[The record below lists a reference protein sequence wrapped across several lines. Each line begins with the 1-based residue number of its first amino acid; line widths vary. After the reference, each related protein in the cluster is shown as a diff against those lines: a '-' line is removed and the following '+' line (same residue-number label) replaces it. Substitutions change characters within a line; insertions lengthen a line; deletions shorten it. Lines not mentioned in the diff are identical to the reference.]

1 MSNENNT
8 NNGLSRHW
16 KLAGVGGVV
25 VAVVYSVLTGAGIGS
40 SVLIGA
46 LFTGV
51 AGFVMGR
58 NSEGAAETPAAP
70 QAAAPQAEPVETI
83 VDAVVETVEDVADDV
98 AETVATAA
106 PATQSLIKPST
117 ALPGQ
122 AELAERKG
130 SWRYDANNAS
140 A

>member
-1 MSNENNT
+1 MSNGNNT
-8 NNGLSRHW
+8 NGGVSRHW

-25 VAVVYSVLTGAGIGS
+25 VAVVYAVLTGSGIGA

-58 NSEGAAETPAAP
+58 NAEDATDAATAP
-70 QAAAPQAEPVETI
+70 AAAPVVETI
-83 VDAVVETVEDVADDV
+83 VDAVVEPAQDVVETID
-98 AETVATAA
+98 TPA
-106 PATQSLIKPST
+106 PAAQTLIKPST

-122 AELAERKG
+122 AELAGRKG
-130 SWRYDANNAS
+130 SWRYDANS
-140 A
+140 ATA